1 MERNLFNSNNSAGN
15 HDQVA
20 LFINR
25 LQTLTQKDVETIR
38 LMRELTLNN
47 SAWDSA
53 WKSAQTLALRHN
65 HSAWKSAWKSAR
77 NEVLDSTLYSARVA
91 SVLVVRNLISVE
103 DFEILISPCRF
114 LLEEL
119 GIVEPLE
126 EQETIPDSP

>member
-1 MERNLFNSNNSAGN
+1 VIKEFGDN

-25 LQTLTQKDVETIR
+25 LQTLTHKDMETIQ

-47 SAWDSA
+47 SAWDAA
-53 WKSAQTLALRHN
+53 WKSAQTLGLRHN
-65 HSAWKSAWKSAR
+65 HAAWKSAWMSAR
-77 NEVLDSTLYSARVA
+77 KDTKDATLYTARTS

-119 GIVEPLE
+119 RIVEPLKE
-126 EQETIPDSP
+126 